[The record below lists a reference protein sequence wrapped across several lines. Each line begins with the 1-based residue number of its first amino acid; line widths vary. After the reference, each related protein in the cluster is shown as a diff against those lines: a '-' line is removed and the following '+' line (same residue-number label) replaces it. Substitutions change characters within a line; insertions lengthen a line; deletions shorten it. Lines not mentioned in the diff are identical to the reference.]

1 MGELR
6 ELNQQNKL
14 AIWAERVSECRAS
27 GQSVHTW
34 FKEHGICSQTYNNGK
49 TRLYTL
55 AKAQQ
60 EVQFA
65 EVTAAHRETAAAHP
79 VGITIHIGGASVD
92 VPGGADMAT
101 LEQVVRMLK
110 SC

>member
-1 MGELR
+1 MGGLR

-14 AIWAERVSECRAS
+14 AIWSERVSECRAS
-27 GQSVHTW
+27 GQSVQTW
-34 FKEHGICSQTYNNGK
+34 CKEHGICSQTYYK
-49 TRLYTL
+49 WQKRLYTL
-55 AKAQQ
+55 AEAQQ
-60 EVQFA
+60 KVQFA
-65 EVTAAHRETAAAHP
+65 EVTATHREPAAAHP
-79 VGITIHIGGASVD
+79 VGITIHIGGAVVD